1 MITIKQVSMKQ
12 ITVKVPDGKDAVWQ
26 KVENVGQV
34 LMLIDETNDAKIDD
48 RPVTERI
55 KTFEDAYNALG
66 EVNPLCKHY
75 DNMRY
80 LYLEDELPGKDIL
93 AYLKL
98 RIIAAALNEG
108 WTPQMAKEERRYYPY
123 FYLYTQQEIDERSED
138 DKKELW
144 LFGGNSN
151 SGSNGGLA
159 AAGSGDVWSS
169 LYSGISAR
177 LAVKKYDLALYFG
190 KQFIEIWSDYVG
202 PFNRELAS
210 VISSIAESNVEGGI

>member
-1 MITIKQVSMKQ
+1 MKQ

-80 LYLEDELPGKDIL
+80 LEDELPGKDIL

-98 RIIAAALNEG
+98 RIIAAALNED
-108 WTPQMAKEERRYYPY
+108 WTPQFTKDERRYYPY
-123 FYLYTQQEIDERSED
+123 FFLYTQQEIDERSED
-138 DKKELW
+138 DNKELW
-144 LFGGNSN
+144 LFGGYSDNGSACGLAYAYSDYVWSDSY
-151 SGSNGGLA
+151 SGS
-159 AAGSGDVWSS
+159 
-169 LYSGISAR
+169 SAR

-202 PFNRELAS
+202 PFNRELRR
-210 VISSIAESNVEGGI
+210 V

>member
-1 MITIKQVSMKQ
+1 MKQ

-80 LYLEDELPGKDIL
+80 LEDELPGKDML

-98 RIIAAALNEG
+98 RIIAAALNED
-108 WTPQMAKEERRYYPY
+108 WTPQFTNDERRYYPY
-123 FYLYTQQEIDERSED
+123 FHLYTQQEIDELSED

-144 LFGGNSN
+144 LFGGTSN
-151 SGSNGGLA
+151 NGSSCGLA
-159 AAGSGDVWSS
+159 SAASTNVWSNA
-169 LYSGISAR
+169 YSDRSAR
-177 LAVKKYDLALYFG
+177 LAVKNYDLALYFG

-202 PFNRELAS
+202 PFNRELRR
-210 VISSIAESNVEGGI
+210 V

>member
-1 MITIKQVSMKQ
+1 MKQ

-34 LMLIDETNDAKIDD
+34 LMLIDETNIDETNDAKIDD

-80 LYLEDELPGKDIL
+80 LEDELPGKDIL

-98 RIIAAALNEG
+98 RIIAAALNED
-108 WTPQMAKEERRYYPY
+108 WTPQFIKDERRYYPY
-123 FYLYTQQEIDERSED
+123 FYLYTQQEIDEMSED
-138 DKKELW
+138 YKKELW
-144 LFGGNSN
+144 LFGGSSN
-151 SGSNGGLA
+151 SGAFCGLA
-159 AAGSGDVWSS
+159 AASS
-169 LYSGISAR
+169 YAGWTYAFSNRSAR
-177 LAVKKYDLALYFG
+177 LAVKNFDLALYFG

-202 PFNRELAS
+202 PFTREL
-210 VISSIAESNVEGGI
+210 NGN

>member
-80 LYLEDELPGKDIL
+80 LEDELPGKDIL

-98 RIIAAALNEG
+98 RIIAAALNED
-108 WTPQMAKEERRYYPY
+108 WTPQFTKDERRYYPY

-138 DKKELW
+138 DNKELW
-144 LFGGNSN
+144 RFGGS
-151 SGSNGGLA
+151 SHDGSLCGLAIACSNGG
-159 AAGSGDVWSS
+159 WSDS
-169 LYSGISAR
+169 TSDFSAR

-210 VISSIAESNVEGGI
+210 VISSIAESIVEGVI

>member
-1 MITIKQVSMKQ
+1 MKQ

-80 LYLEDELPGKDIL
+80 LEDELPGKDIL

-108 WTPQMAKEERRYYPY
+108 WTPQFIEDERRYYPF
-123 FYLYTQQEIDERSED
+123 FYLYTQQEIDEMSED
-138 DKKELW
+138 DKKKLW
-144 LFGGNSN
+144 LFGGSSNYVSGCGLASAPSYSIWSSSN
-151 SGSNGGLA
+151 SSR
-159 AAGSGDVWSS
+159 
-169 LYSGISAR
+169 SAR
-177 LAVKKYDLALYFG
+177 LAVKNYDLALYFG

-202 PFNRELAS
+202 PFTREL
-210 VISSIAESNVEGGI
+210 NGN

>member
-1 MITIKQVSMKQ
+1 MKQ

-34 LMLIDETNDAKIDD
+34 LMLIDETNIDETNDAKIDD

-80 LYLEDELPGKDIL
+80 LEDELPGKDIL

-108 WTPQMAKEERRYYPY
+108 WTPQFIKDERRYYPF
-123 FYLYTQQEIDERSED
+123 FYLYTQQEIDEMSED
-138 DKKELW
+138 DKKKLW
-144 LFGGNSN
+144 LFGGRSN
-151 SGSNGGLA
+151 AGSRRGLA
-159 AAGSGDVWSS
+159 AAGSDNVGWSNS
-169 LYSGISAR
+169 YSDISAR
-177 LAVKKYDLALYFG
+177 LAVKNYDLALYFG

-202 PFNRELAS
+202 PFNREQGTGS
-210 VISSIAESNVEGGI
+210 

>member
-1 MITIKQVSMKQ
+1 MKQ

-34 LMLIDETNDAKIDD
+34 LMLIDETNIDETNDAKIDD

-80 LYLEDELPGKDIL
+80 LEDELPGKDIL

-98 RIIAAALNEG
+98 RIIAAALNED
-108 WTPQMAKEERRYYPY
+108 WTPQFIKDERRYYPY
-123 FYLYTQQEIDERSED
+123 FYLYTQQEIDEMSED
-138 DKKELW
+138 YKKELW
-144 LFGGNSN
+144 LFGGASYGGANC
-151 SGSNGGLA
+151 GLA
-159 AAGSGDVWSS
+159 YAYSYSVWA
-169 LYSGISAR
+169 YSHSDLSAR
-177 LAVKKYDLALYFG
+177 LAVKNFDLALYFG

-202 PFNRELAS
+202 PFTREL
-210 VISSIAESNVEGGI
+210 NGN

>member
-1 MITIKQVSMKQ
+1 MKDKINKVVDDLKQVSMKQ
-12 ITVKVPDGKDAVWQ
+12 ITVQVPDGKDAVWQ

-80 LYLEDELPGKDIL
+80 LEDEQLPGKDIL

-98 RIIAAALNEG
+98 RIIAAALNED
-108 WTPQMAKEERRYYPY
+108 WTPQFTKDERRYYPY
-123 FYLYTQQEIDERSED
+123 FYLYTQQEIDEMSED

-144 LFGGNSN
+144 LFGGS
-151 SGSNGGLA
+151 SYNGAYCGLA
-159 AAGSGDVWSS
+159 YATSNNAVWSTS
-169 LYSGISAR
+169 ASYLSAR
-177 LAVKKYDLALYFG
+177 LAVKNYDLALYFG
-190 KQFIEIWSDYVG
+190 KQFIEIWSDYVRAG
-202 PFNRELAS
+202 
-210 VISSIAESNVEGGI
+210 

>member
-1 MITIKQVSMKQ
+1 MKE
-12 ITVKVPDGKDAVWQ
+12 ITVQVPDGKSAVWQ
-26 KVENVGQV
+26 KVEKVGQV
-34 LMLIDETNDAKIDD
+34 LMLVDEVNDEKVDD

-75 DNMRY
+75 DNMRW
-80 LYLEDELPGKDIL
+80 LEDELPGKDIL

-98 RIIAAALNEG
+98 RIIAAALNED
-108 WTPQMAKEERRYYPY
+108 WTPQFTKDERRYYPY
-123 FYLYTQQEIDERSED
+123 FYLYTQQEIDEMSED

-144 LFGGNSN
+144 LFGGRSADGSFCGLACAASSVVW
-151 SGSNGGLA
+151 SGS
-159 AAGSGDVWSS
+159 GSY
-169 LYSGISAR
+169 LSAR

-202 PFNRELAS
+202 PFNRELNGA
-210 VISSIAESNVEGGI
+210 N

>member
-1 MITIKQVSMKQ
+1 MKQ

-34 LMLIDETNDAKIDD
+34 LMLIDETNIDETNDAKIDD

-80 LYLEDELPGKDIL
+80 LEDELPGKDIL

-98 RIIAAALNEG
+98 RIIAAALNED
-108 WTPQMAKEERRYYPY
+108 WTPQFIKDERRYYPY
-123 FYLYTQQEIDERSED
+123 FYLYTQQEIDEMSED
-138 DKKELW
+138 YKKELW
-144 LFGGNSN
+144 LFGGSSH
-151 SGSNGGLA
+151 SGANCGLA
-159 AAGSGDVWSS
+159 YAASADVWAGAGSY
-169 LYSGISAR
+169 LSAR
-177 LAVKKYDLALYFG
+177 LAVKNFDLALYFG

-202 PFNRELAS
+202 PFTREL
-210 VISSIAESNVEGGI
+210 NGN

>member
-1 MITIKQVSMKQ
+1 MKQ
-12 ITVKVPDGKDAVWQ
+12 ITVQVPDGKDAVWQ

-80 LYLEDELPGKDIL
+80 LEDELPGKDIL

-108 WTPQMAKEERRYYPY
+108 WTPQLAKEERRYYPY
-123 FYLYTQQEIDERSED
+123 FYLYTQQEIDEMSDD
-138 DKKELW
+138 DKKELG
-144 LFGGNSN
+144 LFGG
-151 SGSNGGLA
+151 GSSDGSACGLA
-159 AAGSGDVWSS
+159 SAYSDSDWSDS
-169 LYSGISAR
+169 YSYCSAR

-202 PFNRELAS
+202 PFNREQGVETS
-210 VISSIAESNVEGGI
+210 VNDNRKH

>member
-1 MITIKQVSMKQ
+1 MKQ

-34 LMLIDETNDAKIDD
+34 LMLIDETNIDETNDAKIDD

-80 LYLEDELPGKDIL
+80 LEDELPGKDIL

-108 WTPQMAKEERRYYPY
+108 WTPQFIEDERRYYPF
-123 FYLYTQQEIDERSED
+123 FYLYTQQEIDEMSED
-138 DKKELW
+138 DKKKVL
-144 LFGGNSN
+144 LFGGDSHYG
-151 SGSNGGLA
+151 SGCGLA
-159 AAGSGDVWSS
+159 VAASTSVWS
-169 LYSGISAR
+169 YSDSYVSAR
-177 LAVKKYDLALYFG
+177 LAVKNYDLALYFG

-202 PFNRELAS
+202 PFNREL
-210 VISSIAESNVEGGI
+210 NGN

>member
-1 MITIKQVSMKQ
+1 MKDKINKVVDDLKQVSMKQ
-12 ITVKVPDGKDAVWQ
+12 ITVQVPDGKDAVWQ

-80 LYLEDELPGKDIL
+80 LEDEQLPGKDIL

-98 RIIAAALNEG
+98 RIIAAALNED
-108 WTPQMAKEERRYYPY
+108 WTPQFTKDERRYYPY
-123 FYLYTQQEIDERSED
+123 FYLYTQQEIDEMSED

-151 SGSNGGLA
+151 NGSLCGLA
-159 AAGSGDVWSS
+159 YTRNGWSNS
-169 LYSGISAR
+169 YSDFSAR
-177 LAVKKYDLALYFG
+177 LAVKNYDLALYFG

-202 PFNRELAS
+202 PFNRELRR
-210 VISSIAESNVEGGI
+210 V

>member
-1 MITIKQVSMKQ
+1 MKQ
-12 ITVKVPDGKDAVWQ
+12 ITVQVPDGKDAVWQ

-80 LYLEDELPGKDIL
+80 LEDELPGKDIL

-98 RIIAAALNEG
+98 RIIAAALNED
-108 WTPQMAKEERRYYPY
+108 WTPQFTKGERRYYPY
-123 FYLYTQQEIDERSED
+123 FYLYTQQEIDEMSED
-138 DKKELW
+138 YKKELW
-144 LFGGNSN
+144 LFGGS
-151 SGSNGGLA
+151 SYAGAYCGLA
-159 AAGSGDVWSS
+159 YAASPYGWPHAASAR
-169 LYSGISAR
+169 SAR
-177 LAVKKYDLALYFG
+177 LAVKNHDLALYFG
-190 KQFIEIWSDYVG
+190 EQFIEIWSDYVG
-202 PFNRELAS
+202 PFTRELRR
-210 VISSIAESNVEGGI
+210 V

>member
-1 MITIKQVSMKQ
+1 MKQ
-12 ITVKVPDGKDAVWQ
+12 ITVQVPDGKDAVWQ

-80 LYLEDELPGKDIL
+80 LEDELPGKDIL

-108 WTPQMAKEERRYYPY
+108 WTPQFIKDERRYYPF
-123 FYLYTQQEIDERSED
+123 FYLYTQQEIDEMSED

-151 SGSNGGLA
+151 NGASCGLA
-159 AAGSGDVWSS
+159 YANSYHGWTSS
-169 LYSGISAR
+169 SSGISAR
-177 LAVKKYDLALYFG
+177 LAVKNYDLALYFG

-202 PFNRELAS
+202 PFNREQGVETS
-210 VISSIAESNVEGGI
+210 VNDNRKH